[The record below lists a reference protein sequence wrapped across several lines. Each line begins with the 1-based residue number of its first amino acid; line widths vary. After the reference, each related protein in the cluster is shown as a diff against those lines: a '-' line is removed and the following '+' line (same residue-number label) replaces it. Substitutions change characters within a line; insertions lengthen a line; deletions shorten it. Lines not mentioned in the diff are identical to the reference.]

1 MNLLFNAKDLLEAVP
16 TGTEENSAELK
27 ETILEFLAEDDAR
40 ISLGD
45 IIFGA
50 TNPEGIK
57 SVAGDW
63 NKEILSGLMKEIN
76 GIMANPAAFTLDS
89 TASFRLFGA
98 ARLADDR
105 FSIWGDAGIMWGVL
119 RYRHARC
126 ASGRN
131 PEETGGM
138 GPCLPDGLLRKISPL
153 PNTGGAD
160 FCAGHI
166 F

>member
-40 ISLGD
+40 ISLGG

-105 FSIWGDAGIMWGVL
+105 FSIWGDAGIMWGGECYGMCYGTVMPAAL
-119 RYRHARC
+119 LEEIRKK
-126 ASGRN
+126 
-131 PEETGGM
+131 PEEWALVYLT
-138 GPCLPDGLLRKISPL
+138 
-153 PNTGGAD
+153 AY
-160 FCAGHI
+160 
-166 F
+166 

>member
-76 GIMANPAAFTLDS
+76 GIMENPAAFTLDS
-89 TASFRLFGA
+89 
-98 ARLADDR
+98 
-105 FSIWGDAGIMWGVL
+105 IMWGGECYGMCYGTVMPAAL
-119 RYRHARC
+119 LEEIRKK
-126 ASGRN
+126 
-131 PEETGGM
+131 PEEWALV
-138 GPCLPDGLLRKISPL
+138 CL
-153 PNTGGAD
+153 TAY
-160 FCAGHI
+160 
-166 F
+166 